1 MGVTTR
7 TGDEIMRG
15 RRIMAG
21 FRRIGIVLALILSL
35 PLFVGV
41 WFWITLGATPPRYVY
56 FYLAGGVGAYLLAS
70 SIGWILA
77 AFAGEDDD

>member
-1 MGVTTR
+1 MGCGDCPGCPAGQTR
-7 TGDEIMRG
+7 
-15 RRIMAG
+15 RRILAG
-21 FRRIGIVLALILSL
+21 LLSL

-77 AFAGEDDD
+77 AFAGEDD

>member
-1 MGVTTR
+1 
-7 TGDEIMRG
+7 
-15 RRIMAG
+15 
-21 FRRIGIVLALILSL
+21 
-35 PLFVGV
+35 
-41 WFWITLGATPPRYVY
+41 LGATPPRYIY